1 MGPLY
6 FATIARM
13 SLYVGVV
20 TIGEHICISILLCQ
34 HLDITN
40 NEDTDWRIMGAFQW
54 RRFGVYSVN
63 IHLID
68 SSFDVRRRSLDS
80 TGVTTGSKSPNNLTL
95 KAI

>member
-1 MGPLY
+1 MNWKFGT
-6 FATIARM
+6 FAHLID
-13 SLYVGVV
+13 L
-20 TIGEHICISILLCQ
+20 SILPCQ
-34 HLDITN
+34 LLDITN
-40 NEDTDWRIMGAFQW
+40 RKILGAFQW

-80 TGVTTGSKSPNNLTL
+80 TGVTGSKSPKTNLTL

>member
-34 HLDITN
+34 HMDMTN
-40 NEDTDWRIMGAFQW
+40 NRHRRIMGAFQW